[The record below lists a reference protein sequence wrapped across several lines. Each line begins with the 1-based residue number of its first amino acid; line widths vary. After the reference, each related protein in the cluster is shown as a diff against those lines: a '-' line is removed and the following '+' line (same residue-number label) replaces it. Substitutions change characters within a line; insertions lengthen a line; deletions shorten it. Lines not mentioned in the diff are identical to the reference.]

1 MPRIDV
7 HCNVGRTLDQKRQLV
22 KGITTSVVES
32 FNVRPDQ
39 VTVVIHEQ
47 APEHRSKGGILD
59 IDAAKQ

>member
-7 HCNVGRTLDQKRQLV
+7 HCNAGRTLDQKRQLV
-22 KGITTSVVES
+22 KGITDAVVSS

-47 APEHRSKGGILD
+47 APENRAKGGILG
-59 IDAAKQ
+59 IDAASQ